1 MSVFKADCPYCFTR
15 SVAFTI
21 VGGPE
26 IGSYRDLWDV
36 LAFCSRCDRGIVAT
50 FSTPGTDGPEEMNP
64 GVLPDPIAIFPR
76 PPETAV
82 PEHTPRNVG
91 NYFRQARDS
100 LASGNWDAAGVMY
113 RKVLETCLKHRFPH
127 HRRDDTLYKRIE
139 TAKRE
144 GALTTDLAQWGHQI
158 RILGN
163 YAGHEEEPFSTSQAH
178 ELDRFTEMMLIYLY
192 SLPGWLS
199 SARRAGEEDGSR

>member
-139 TAKRE
+139 TAER
-144 GALTTDLAQWGHQI
+144 GR
-158 RILGN
+158 RI
-163 YAGHEEEPFSTSQAH
+163 
-178 ELDRFTEMMLIYLY
+178 D
-192 SLPGWLS
+192 
-199 SARRAGEEDGSR
+199 DGSCSVGTSDTNPWPTTQAMRKNHSPRVRRTSSTGSRR